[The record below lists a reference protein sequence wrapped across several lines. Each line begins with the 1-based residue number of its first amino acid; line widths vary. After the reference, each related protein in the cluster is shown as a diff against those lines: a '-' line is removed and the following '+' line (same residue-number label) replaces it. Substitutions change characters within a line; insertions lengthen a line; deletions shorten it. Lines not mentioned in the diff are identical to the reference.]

1 MNPFDQFDTPQAAA
15 QGGNPFDQFDAP
27 KGKKTPKYNEVQS
40 GIAGIAQGGTANF
53 GDEMMAGLM
62 SPVIWAGSRV
72 MDVPGYSDMGFGDI
86 YSHERKKIDIENQR
100 ASEDNPLSYGA
111 GYLTGAVGT
120 GVAGAATKTGG
131 AVANSLRN
139 GEILGK
145 NLGLAGRV
153 IKGAAAGSTSGALY
167 GAGGADEGKRLEG
180 AGEGAFYGGV
190 AGGAIPVAGAVAG
203 SVGRELKSL
212 VPASPQTSQ
221 KLRAAASPFY
231 EKFTKSGATY
241 SAKLTDEVATL
252 ADAAKSQG
260 IAGATKKADEALND
274 ALDYYSSLRGKAL
287 SPSDIQKLDQ
297 SFADDIARF
306 NKAGE
311 YNFGRILNN
320 LKYEFRQ
327 RAFDPKKAVNYIS
340 GGSANAVRDLT
351 KGNKLWAQSY
361 KAKDMETILAK
372 ARGTE
377 NPQTSIRTGL
387 KNLLA
392 NDKKMALYNDAEKA
406 ALRFAMKRG
415 YTGGLVKLFGGR
427 LTDSLA
433 GGIAGGAAGGPAGA
447 IGGAVAGKAVG
458 GVMAD
463 VAGGIQANRL
473 RGAMQGMQKGNLPI
487 PGKAISPLISAPAG
501 AIGANAAQP
510 NIPAP
515 RRQPAMTAPAA
526 VAPPMAPQS
535 NNLQAPANSP
545 ADLFSRVIQAE
556 SQGQQLNKNGN
567 PLISPKGAVGI
578 AQVMPKTGPEAAK
591 LAGVEWDPKRFY
603 MDAEY
608 NAALGNAY
616 LGHMQKKYNNDLF
629 ALMAYNWGPGNV
641 DRWIKG
647 GMKPAQVPGET
658 RAYVARILGG

>member
-1 MNPFDQFDTPQAAA
+1 MNPFDQFDTPQATP

-53 GDEMMAGLM
+53 GDEMMAGLTA
-62 SPVIWAGSRV
+62 PVIWAGSRV

-131 AVANSLRN
+131 AVANSLRS

-145 NLGLAGRV
+145 NFGLLGRAA
-153 IKGAAAGSTSGALY
+153 KGAAAGSTSGALY

-203 SVGRELKSL
+203 SLGRELKSL

-221 KLRAAASPFY
+221 KLRAAAGPFFD
-231 EKFTKSGATY
+231 KFTKSGATY
-241 SAKLTDEVATL
+241 APKLTEEIADL
-252 ADAAKSQG
+252 ADNARATG

-274 ALDYYSSLRGKAL
+274 ALGYYSSLRGKTL
-287 SPSDIQKLDQ
+287 SPADIQKLDQ

-327 RAFDPKKAVNYIS
+327 RAFEPNNAVNYIS

-392 NDKKMALYNDAEKA
+392 NDKKMAVYSDAEKA
-406 ALRFAMKRG
+406 ALRQAQKTG

-427 LTDSLA
+427 LTNALA
-433 GGIAGGAAGGPAGA
+433 GMVAGGSVGGPAGA
-447 IGGAVAGKAVG
+447 GAGAIAGAVAGKAVG
-458 GVMAD
+458 GGMAN

-473 RGAMQGMQKGNLPI
+473 RGALQGMQTGSTPI
-487 PGKAISPLISAPAG
+487 PGKAISPLMSAPAG
-501 AIGANAAQP
+501 AISGNNAQP
-510 NIPAP
+510 AMPAP
-515 RRQPAMTAPAA
+515 RRMPAMTAPQPQPAI
-526 VAPPMAPQS
+526 PAPQS
-535 NNLQAPANSP
+535 SAQPDP
-545 ADLFSRVIQAE
+545 LFQRVLRAE

-591 LAGVEWDPKRFY
+591 LAGMEWDPKRFY

-647 GMKPAQVPGET
+647 GMKPEGVPLET
-658 RAYVARILGG
+658 KNYIKKILG